1 MRCRCLIS
9 LTSRRNFLQFFIF
22 FVAAAASP
30 QEFGCLD
37 CSSLLRQFRS
47 STKRRLCCDKKNL
60 ITIFVA
66 LNGSIIH
73 FRREHSTI
81 THSDSRLMRN
91 CLIFYCRRYLLND
104 SRWFL
109 AIRRKNAPMF
119 SLSFTQVFHR
129 LLVSSIPSD
138 AFTFSHVRLAQKVV
152 SFCNRNING
161 AGNSPLGLC
170 LLIACES

>member
-1 MRCRCLIS
+1 MSNFIDFPTEFSSIFHLFCGSSSIS
-9 LTSRRNFLQFFIF
+9 AGIR
-22 FVAAAASP
+22 
-30 QEFGCLD
+30 CLD
-37 CSSLLRQFRS
+37 CSSSLRQFRS
-47 STKRRLCCDKKNL
+47 STKRRLCRDKKNL

-73 FRREHSTI
+73 FRRAHSTI

-91 CLIFYCRRYLLND
+91 CLIFYCRRYLLDD

-138 AFTFSHVRLAQKVV
+138 AFTFSHVRLAKKVV

-161 AGNSPLGLC
+161 AGDSPLGLC

>member
-1 MRCRCLIS
+1 MSNFIDLPTEFSPTFRLFAA
-9 LTSRRNFLQFFIF
+9 SR
-22 FVAAAASP
+22 ASP
-30 QEFGCLD
+30 QEFGCVD
-37 CSSLLRQFRS
+37 CSSSLKQFSS
-47 STKRRLCCDKKNL
+47 STKRRLCRDKKNL

-91 CLIFYCRRYLLND
+91 CLIFYCRRYLLGD

-109 AIRRKNAPMF
+109 AIPRKNAPMF
-119 SLSFTQVFHR
+119 SLSFTEVFHR

-138 AFTFSHVRLAQKVV
+138 AFTFSHVRLAKKVV